1 MALSME
7 VATLHSFWSAWC
19 RGGGGGGGGGG
30 GRGLKLKSLVQK
42 QLACLGLA
50 SSSSS
55 YWQLAAAKA

>member
-1 MALSME
+1 ME

-19 RGGGGGGGGGG
+19 RGGGG